1 MPEIGLFH
9 ESYIY
14 IIWIHFVNNMTTP
27 DADPEKETVFLHDLS
42 PHLERE
48 LMRRAEQ
55 NGRATSAEAADIIER
70 HIEEEDGTA

>member
-1 MPEIGLFH
+1 MTPPE
-9 ESYIY
+9 S
-14 IIWIHFVNNMTTP
+14 
-27 DADPEKETVFLHDLS
+27 DPEKETFFIHDLS

-55 NGRATSAEAADIIER
+55 NGRETSAEAADIIER

>member
-1 MPEIGLFH
+1 
-9 ESYIY
+9 
-14 IIWIHFVNNMTTP
+14 MTTP

-42 PHLERE
+42 PQLERE

-55 NGRATSAEAADIIER
+55 NGRETSAEAADIIER